1 MPTLRLLMDEPMSAH
16 TSFRVGGP
24 ADIML
29 LPATVAE
36 TTQALQLL
44 KEQDVPVYVMGNGSN
59 LLVRDGGI
67 RGVVIKVGDNLSKAS
82 VDGVWLRAQAGISLA
97 RLAHIAWQ
105 AGLSGLEFAS
115 GIPGSLGGAVAMNAG
130 AYGGEMKD
138 VIRRVTACDLTG
150 RISVMDLEELKLGY
164 RTSKVKQDRYIA
176 LEALLQLQ
184 IGDKDTIKVIMAD
197 LNKRR
202 REKQPLSF
210 ASAGST
216 FKRPPGYY
224 AGKLIEDAG
233 LRGASIGDAQVSE
246 LHCGFV
252 INRGQATAGEILKL
266 IELVKDT
273 VWNKFKVELELE
285 VQVVGED

>member
-1 MPTLRLLMDEPMSAH
+1 MDEPMSAH

-105 AGLSGLEFAS
+105 ASLAGLEFAS
-115 GIPGSLGGAVAMNAG
+115 ASQEPRGSSGHECRCLW
-130 AYGGEMKD
+130 
-138 VIRRVTACDLTG
+138 R
-150 RISVMDLEELKLGY
+150 
-164 RTSKVKQDRYIA
+164 
-176 LEALLQLQ
+176 
-184 IGDKDTIKVIMAD
+184 
-197 LNKRR
+197 
-202 REKQPLSF
+202 
-210 ASAGST
+210 
-216 FKRPPGYY
+216 
-224 AGKLIEDAG
+224 
-233 LRGASIGDAQVSE
+233 
-246 LHCGFV
+246 
-252 INRGQATAGEILKL
+252 
-266 IELVKDT
+266 
-273 VWNKFKVELELE
+273 
-285 VQVVGED
+285 